1 MCNILITGGSGQLGM
16 EFKSLISDNLN
27 YNFIYTDFI
36 QLDITNHQR
45 VKEFVL
51 DKKIEIIINC
61 AAYTL
66 VDQAETEQIQANKI
80 NHLAVAN
87 IAQLARDYNVKLI
100 HISTDYVFDGKSLK
114 PYTELDIT
122 NPQTVYGKTKLKGEM
137 AILSINPRDSIII
150 RTSWLFSSFGK
161 NFVNKILKLAKTNK
175 TISVVSDQFGSP
187 TYAGDLVKVILEI
200 IPKINNTDVEIFH
213 YSNEGVCS
221 WYEFAQEIFK
231 IKKIKKNIISL
242 KTKNYDSVANRPV
255 YSALNNNKIK
265 SSFNLKIPIWKQSLR
280 EELLK

>member
-1 MCNILITGGSGQLGM
+1 MSNILITGGNGQLGM

-27 YNFIYTDFI
+27 FNFIYTDFR

-45 VKEFVL
+45 VKQFVL

-87 IAQLARDYNVKLI
+87 IAQLARDFNLKLI
-100 HISTDYVFDGKSLK
+100 HISTDYVFDGKNQK

-175 TISVVSDQFGSP
+175 TVSVVSDQFGSP
-187 TYAGDLVKVILEI
+187 TYARDLVKVILEI

-242 KTKNYDSVANRPV
+242 KTKNYDSVAKRPF

>member
-1 MCNILITGGSGQLGM
+1 MRNILITGGNGQLGM

-27 YNFIYTDFI
+27 YNFIYIDFI

-114 PYTELDIT
+114 PYTELDVT

-161 NFVNKILKLAKTNK
+161 NFVKKILKLAKTNK
-175 TISVVSDQFGSP
+175 TVSVVSDQFGSP
-187 TYAGDLVKVILEI
+187 TYARDLVKVILEI

-242 KTKNYDSVANRPV
+242 KTKNYDSVAKRPF